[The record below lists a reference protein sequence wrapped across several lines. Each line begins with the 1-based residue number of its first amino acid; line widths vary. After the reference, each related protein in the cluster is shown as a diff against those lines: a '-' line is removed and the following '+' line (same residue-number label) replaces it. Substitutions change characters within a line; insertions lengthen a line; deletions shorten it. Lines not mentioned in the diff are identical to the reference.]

1 MFIPRWVL
9 GLFECLHWCWYTAI
23 LDTKVQVVPAAVP
36 NISPTID
43 LGINWSGFVFLEYVS
58 YSIGIAESA
67 WLFRRLTQR
76 RFGEL
81 KNTGILI
88 GVVAILLI
96 SGALVETFALGIL
109 S

>member
-1 MFIPRWVL
+1 MLVYELSSTPKLQVAPLLQFPTISPT
-9 GLFECLHWCWYTAI
+9 TAI
-23 LDTKVQVVPAAVP
+23 LGLIGVGLTF
-36 NISPTID
+36 
-43 LGINWSGFVFLEYVS
+43 LLEYAS
-58 YSIGIAESA
+58 YSIGIAESV

-96 SGALVETFALGIL
+96 SGALVETLVLGIL